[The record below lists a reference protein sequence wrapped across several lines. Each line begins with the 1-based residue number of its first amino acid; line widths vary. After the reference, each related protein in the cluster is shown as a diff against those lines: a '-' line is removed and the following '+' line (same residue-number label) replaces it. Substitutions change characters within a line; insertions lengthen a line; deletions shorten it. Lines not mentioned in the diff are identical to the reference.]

1 MRRAGPIL
9 AAAVVI
15 LANVVALVGVARN
28 RAGTPEAEVRL
39 TERELPLS
47 PWTDENTGAFLQLE
61 WQRSFPGSKIET
73 PWFDRAKL
81 ESLGFD
87 CSYPAEGKDAR
98 ERYGRMVPRSAY
110 VVLEYDGPAW
120 RRWLEARE
128 AEPEKKDALPEN
140 ARVSASRLVPI
151 DVGRDPDDLRRL
163 YPDRTRSLIVPAI
176 VAPRWTLLEEHEGAR
191 DGKAVLSG
199 RIQSILVSEV
209 HVPKDLGTSLA
220 ALRAADA
227 AVPEPVKARDGER
240 RGPPVPQRRHTPPRY
255 EVRLRYGARREPWVA
270 GVSLLPEVPPED

>member
-1 MRRAGPIL
+1 
-9 AAAVVI
+9 VVV
-15 LANVVALVGVARN
+15 LANAVALVGVARN

-47 PWTDENTGAFLQLE
+47 PWTDESTGAFLQLE

-81 ESLGFD
+81 ESLGFN
-87 CSYPAEGKDAR
+87 CSCPAEGKDAR
-98 ERYGRMVPRSAY
+98 ERYGRMVPRSAFI
-110 VVLEYDGPAW
+110 VLEYDGPAW
-120 RRWLEARE
+120 RLWLEARE

-151 DVGRDPDDLRRL
+151 DVGRDPDQLRRR
-163 YPDRTRSLIVPAI
+163 YPDRTRCLIVPAI

-199 RIQSILVSEV
+199 RIRSILVSEV
-209 HVPKDLGTSLA
+209 HVPKDMGASLA
-220 ALRAADA
+220 TLRAADA

-240 RGPPVPQRRHTPPRY
+240 RGPPVPQRRHAPPRY
-255 EVRLRYGARREPWVA
+255 EVELRYGARHEPWVA
-270 GVSLLPEVPPED
+270 GVSLLPVPGVVPQD

>member
-9 AAAVVI
+9 AVAVVI
-15 LANVVALVGVARN
+15 LANAVALVGVARN

-176 VAPRWTLLEEHEGAR
+176 VAPRWTRLEEHEGAR
-191 DGKAVLSG
+191 GKAVLSG
-199 RIQSILVSEV
+199 RVQSILVSEV
-209 HVPKDLGTSLA
+209 HVPKNLGTSLA
-220 ALRAADA
+220 ALRAADT
-227 AVPEPVKARDGER
+227 AVPEPVRARDGER
-240 RGPPVPQRRHTPPRY
+240 RGPPVPQRRHAPPRY

>member
-140 ARVSASRLVPI
+140 ARVSARRRVPI
-151 DVGRDPDDLRRL
+151 DVGRDPDQLRRR
-163 YPDRTRSLIVPAI
+163 YPDRTRCLIVPAI

-199 RIQSILVSEV
+199 RIRSILVSEV
-209 HVPKDLGTSLA
+209 HVPKDMGASLA
-220 ALRAADA
+220 TLRAADA

-240 RGPPVPQRRHTPPRY
+240 RGPPVPQRRHAPPRY
-255 EVRLRYGARREPWVA
+255 EVELRYGARHEPWVA
-270 GVSLLPEVPPED
+270 GVSLLPVPGVVR